1 MVLHL
6 DKNNVI
12 IFEFDYLLLV
22 AAFILFQSDNEN
34 KIREIEQNQVKMNV
48 IYSWE
53 ESFVKVIIGA
63 IKALKIFKD
72 DPGSFKVFC
81 KTGNGMSPASN
92 DATSLLAGL

>member
-34 KIREIEQNQVKMNV
+34 KIREIEQNQVKTNV

-63 IKALKIFKD
+63 IKALKISKG

-92 DATSLLAGL
+92 DATSLLAVL